1 MHLNI
6 ADKTVVVTGGGSNI
20 GRSISL
26 AFAAEGAKIVIADI
40 DAAQA
45 EKVAKEAI
53 KKGAQGAIAHRTDIT
68 SIESVADMITRTKNE
83 FGPVDILVNNV
94 GWTIE
99 GLFIEQERSQWEKEI
114 QINLWGMINCTRS
127 VLDDMIQR
135 KSGVVVSMGSDA
147 ARMGEFREGVY
158 AACKAGVV
166 ALTKT
171 LAREYGKHGIRFNV
185 VCPGTT
191 MPDNDEEISDLSMW
205 AQGQK
210 RWNTPEM
217 RERIAKVYPLRRI
230 ARPGEVAPVV
240 VFLASDGASFIT
252 GQTISASGGYTM
264 I

>member
-1 MHLNI
+1 MELDI
-6 ADKTVVVTGGGSNI
+6 RSKTVVVTGGGSNI
-20 GRSISL
+20 GRSICL
-26 AFAAEGAKIVIADI
+26 AFAAEGAKLVIADI
-40 DAAQA
+40 DQAQG
-45 EKVAKEAI
+45 EKVANEARAA
-53 KKGAQGAIAHRTDIT
+53 GAEGAIAHRTDIT
-68 SIESVADMITRTKNE
+68 NIDSVTKMVDRARSE
-83 FGPVDILVNNV
+83 FGPIDILVNNV

-99 GLFIEQERSQWEKEI
+99 GLFIEQDRAQWEKEI
-114 QINLWGMINCTRS
+114 QINLWGMINCTRT
-127 VLDDMIQR
+127 VLDDMIAR
-135 KSGVVVSMGSDA
+135 RSGIVISMGSDA

-171 LAREYGKHGIRFNV
+171 LAREYGKYGIRFNV

-191 MPDNDEEISDLSMW
+191 MPDSDDEISEGSMW

-240 VFLASDGASFIT
+240 VFLASAGASFIT